1 MGASEWRINDF
12 LVSFV
17 GPRCGQ
23 GLLVAAHSQR
33 KVAPAAAFSRSR
45 ADEICALLFILI
57 STSGWR
63 SADEARGD
71 SAAVQQA
78 SASHLRLILERE
90 RGEGRNIRRR
100 IISDWR
106 LIRDNGSTHQIYPAN
121 SLELLVSLSLKDF
134 RHSRMLIIGL
144 EEWTR

>member
-90 RGEGRNIRRR
+90 REAKAETLGGASLVIGALYVIMDPRIRF
-100 IISDWR
+100 IPPTPW
-106 LIRDNGSTHQIYPAN
+106 NC
-121 SLELLVSLSLKDF
+121 
-134 RHSRMLIIGL
+134 
-144 EEWTR
+144 